1 MTPLYRPAVIISFAI
16 AAVSALLSALCYAE
30 FATEVPI
37 TGGAF
42 SYTTLTFGPLVGW
55 QVAEQTCFLR
65 IKNPFLDTFMRRT
78 VLEAC

>member
-1 MTPLYRPAVIISFAI
+1 MRWYHRPAVIISFAI

-55 QVAEQTCFLR
+55 WVG
-65 IKNPFLDTFMRRT
+65 DS
-78 VLEAC
+78 VLFTHM

>member
-1 MTPLYRPAVIISFAI
+1 LLVLRRPAVIISFVI

-55 QVAEQTCFLR
+55 WGTAILAVHLPQRPA
-65 IKNPFLDTFMRRT
+65 PMRCGAH
-78 VLEAC
+78 VSKEM

>member
-1 MTPLYRPAVIISFAI
+1 MPHMGSGAAALKADTMHAPCWHRPAVIISFAI

-55 QVAEQTCFLR
+55 
-65 IKNPFLDTFMRRT
+65 
-78 VLEAC
+78 

>member
-1 MTPLYRPAVIISFAI
+1 MVHAWRLVACRLTPLCGPHCGRPAVIISFAI

-55 QVAEQTCFLR
+55 
-65 IKNPFLDTFMRRT
+65 
-78 VLEAC
+78 